1 MDIWIVSTSWL
12 LYIVLLWTWLFKYL
26 FKTLLSVLLDIDS
39 EVRLLGY
46 MVVLVLSFWGTSML
60 FSITFAP
67 FYNLTNVPWGVH
79 FSRSLLTL
87 IFYFI
92 FNSSHPGGCECALS
106 FIIFVFSSFSPQPGV
121 WGQDRGGRFR
131 WRNHC
136 FCTSQSSAAEEYYCH
151 GAVLGQIP
159 AAELSHLLQKPV
171 LSTSVLP
178 RRAHPATHWRG
189 F

>member
-1 MDIWIVSTSWL
+1 
-12 LYIVLLWTWLFKYL
+12 
-26 FKTLLSVLLDIDS
+26 
-39 EVRLLGY
+39 
-46 MVVLVLSFWGTSML
+46 MVVLVLSFWGISML

-67 FYNLTNVPWGVH
+67 FYNLSNVPWGVH

-87 IFYFI
+87 IFSFI

-121 WGQDRGGRFR
+121 WGQDRSGRFR

-136 FCTSQSSAAEEYYCH
+136 FCTSQSAAAEECYCH

-171 LSTSVLP
+171 VSTSVLP

-189 F
+189 FWTGRGEMLLCSVVELCLTLQPPLDCSPPGSSVHEIFQARIQV